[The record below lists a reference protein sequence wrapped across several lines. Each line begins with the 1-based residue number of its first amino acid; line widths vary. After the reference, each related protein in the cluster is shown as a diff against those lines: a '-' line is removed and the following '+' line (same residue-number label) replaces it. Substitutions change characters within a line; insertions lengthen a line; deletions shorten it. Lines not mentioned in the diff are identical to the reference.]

1 MFTPDYQN
9 IVNAALNR
17 KSQRIPLYEHIINE
31 GFIENFIGRRLGELR
46 QGNASDMQEYF
57 RHYTGFFKDL
67 GYDTVSFEGW
77 TGSAM
82 PESGALG
89 TPKDG
94 VIKTREDFNNYPWDE
109 VPDIFFNMYAKYY
122 EALRDQMPQGMAG
135 IGGIGNGVFEC
146 VQEVV
151 GFEPLCLIKGD
162 DEELYADLF
171 TKVGDML
178 CAIWE
183 RFLPQ
188 YGDIFCV
195 CRFGDDLGFRSATL
209 LSPNDIREHIIPQ
222 YKRIIDII
230 HSYNK
235 PFLLHSCGN
244 IDAIMEDLISV
255 AGINAKHSNE
265 DAIAPFSYWIDTYG
279 ARIGNFGGLDT
290 DVLCDVNDYDL
301 VEYTTNVYN
310 QCANKGHGV
319 AIGSGNSIPE
329 YVCEKRFVKALEVIR
344 GLRGE

>member
-17 KSQRIPLYEHIINE
+17 KSNRIPLYEHIVNE
-31 GFIENFIGRRLGELR
+31 GFMESYTGQTFADLK
-46 QGNASDMQEYF
+46 QGNPSDMEEYF
-57 RHYTGFFKDL
+57 RHYTGFFENL

-77 TGSAM
+77 ASAAM
-82 PESGALG
+82 PGSGALG
-89 TPKDG
+89 NHQEG

-109 VPDIFFNMYAKYY
+109 VPDIFFNMYSKYY
-122 EALRDQMPQGMAG
+122 EALRKQMPQGMAA
-135 IGGIGNGVFEC
+135 IGGIGNGIFEC
-146 VQEVV
+146 VQEIV

-171 TKVGDML
+171 AKAGDML
-178 CAIWE
+178 VAIWE

-188 YGDIFCV
+188 YGDIYCV

-209 LSPNDIREHIIPQ
+209 LSPGDIREHIIPQ

-230 HSYNK
+230 HGYNK

-265 DAIAPFSYWIDTYG
+265 DVIAPFSYWINEYG
-279 ARIGNFGGLDT
+279 KRIGNFGGLDT
-290 DVLCDVNDYDL
+290 DALCDVNDCDI

-310 QCANKGHGV
+310 QCAAKGYGV

-329 YVCEKRFVKALEVIR
+329 YVSEKRFVKALEVIR
-344 GLRGE
+344 RLRGE